1 MPDAVLEISTTI
13 ARYQAEMS
21 KLPGFTDKMAA
32 QAAVKLATRMNKGSQ
47 EAADKARESVNDVA
61 KEMGKGVGDV
71 AKAGKLAFPAI
82 GELGEKLK
90 GTIEAFGALG
100 PAGIA
105 VGVVAGLGLIVG
117 AAYKAGSVLIDLQEA
132 AYQDVER
139 LHDLADA
146 GVAVLPEGDL
156 KRIEDAHWALEGV
169 DVAAGALRD
178 TLVSELSPGIRRVM
192 TDVIALT
199 LMAIDHKEKLADFG
213 LTVLDV
219 LAPGSGTAIRGLIA
233 VERATGATETA
244 LGYYEARLG
253 SYLTRAEELI
263 AANRE
268 LEQNGGK
275 KAGRPDV
282 RWKEPAEWAERYSSA
297 LDAIS
302 KQTAEAASDE
312 VSAQDK
318 IIAAYND
325 RLIAISEIER
335 KTLAGLDD
343 AMLSDDEL
351 AASKARLYEE
361 IASAGVAAEARMY
374 REIEALAKETAD
386 KRIAEAQRVA
396 DAEAAIAARAMD
408 ARLQIATYGADFLG
422 QIGDLVVQ
430 NEAEGSK
437 SGEGIQKAAAITEV
451 IISSLAAGMKA
462 WEAYGDIPFVGPI
475 LAAAQD
481 AMIAGI
487 AGVQIGKI
495 ASAYTGIDLPYA
507 SSRGTPVLTHPGE
520 RVMDRTEADAWRR
533 SGRQADQVPS
543 ILLDGRDLSRS
554 WTRNSRRG
562 GVTAKEQRARV
573 GRIGQRIY

>member
-47 EAADKARESVNDVA
+47 EAADKAREYVNDVA

-105 VGVVAGLGLIVG
+105 VGVVAGLGMIVG

-178 TLVSELSPGIRRVM
+178 TLVSELSPGIERVM

-199 LMAIDHKEKLADFG
+199 LMAIDNKEKLADFG
-213 LTVLDV
+213 LSVLDV
-219 LAPGSGTAIRGLIA
+219 LEPGSGTVIRGLMA
-233 VERATGATETA
+233 VVRATGAAETA
-244 LGYYEARLG
+244 LGYYETRLG
-253 SYLTRAEELI
+253 SYFTKAKELI

-275 KAGRPDV
+275 KRPEDV

-325 RLIAISEIER
+325 LLIAISEIER